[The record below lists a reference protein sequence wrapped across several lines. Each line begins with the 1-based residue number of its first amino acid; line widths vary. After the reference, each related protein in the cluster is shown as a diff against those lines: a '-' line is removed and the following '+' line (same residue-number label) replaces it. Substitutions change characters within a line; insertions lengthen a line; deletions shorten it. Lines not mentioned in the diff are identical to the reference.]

1 MADQE
6 LSDLRTLLRR
16 LHREAG
22 EPSTRD
28 IGKAINYSHT
38 TVAQLLNGSSC
49 PAWTTLQALVSYLG
63 GDSVEFKRLW
73 IAARNAEDPRSV
85 GEDKTTTA
93 KVEEQTVYRDGTE
106 RLRRT
111 VLRLTRTT
119 SRDGSRSEELE
130 IFDQQLAR
138 EWIKS
143 YLQEDGDAS
152 ETHDD

>member
-6 LSDLRTLLRR
+6 LSDLRTSLRR

-38 TVAQLLNGSSC
+38 TVAQLLNGSRC
-49 PAWTTLQALVSYLG
+49 PVWTTLQALVIHLG

-73 IAARNAEDPRSV
+73 IAARDAEDLRLV
-85 GEDKTTTA
+85 GKDETTTTE
-93 KVEEQTVYRDGTE
+93 VEEQTVRRDSTE

-119 SRDGSRSEELE
+119 SRDGTRSEEME

-143 YLQEDGDAS
+143 YLQENSDAS